1 MSRSGAVAQNL
12 GWMLSNDNGKKR
24 PNLARVKDAILM
36 GEFQNMLPG
45 TVIKQRT
52 LGDSKKSTLAWSTA
66 KQVRDIVTSPE
77 VLPVLDAM
85 PPEERSGYVQKIA
98 KEYKETPSKHRA
110 EFVRKV
116 QATPTRPP
124 ADIRSELEVRETR
137 SVMVTFRADAN
148 LLAAIDNYAATQ
160 TPSTRAEVVV
170 KLVRLALQTAD
181 SITGAVV

>member
-1 MSRSGAVAQNL
+1 M
-12 GWMLSNDNGKKR
+12 
-24 PNLARVKDAILM
+24 
-36 GEFQNMLPG
+36 
-45 TVIKQRT
+45 
-52 LGDSKKSTLAWSTA
+52 
-66 KQVRDIVTSPE
+66 
-77 VLPVLDAM
+77 
-85 PPEERSGYVQKIA
+85 QKIA

>member
-1 MSRSGAVAQNL
+1 
-12 GWMLSNDNGKKR
+12 
-24 PNLARVKDAILM
+24 M
-36 GEFQNMLPG
+36 GEFQDKLPG
-45 TVIKQRT
+45 IVIKQRT
-52 LGDSKKSTLAWSTA
+52 RGDSKKPTIAWSTA

-85 PPEERSGYVQKIA
+85 PAEERSGYVQQIA
-98 KEYKETPSKHRA
+98 KEYKETPAKHRV
-110 EFVRKV
+110 EFGRQV
-116 QATPTRPP
+116 QAAPTKPP